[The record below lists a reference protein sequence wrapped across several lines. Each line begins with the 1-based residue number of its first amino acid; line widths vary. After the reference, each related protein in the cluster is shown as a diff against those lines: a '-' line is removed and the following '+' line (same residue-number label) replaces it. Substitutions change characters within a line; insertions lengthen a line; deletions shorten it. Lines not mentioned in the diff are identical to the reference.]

1 MILSALLVIKGE
13 LFLIYFGGGTLE
25 TKAIIMDESA
35 IKRAITRISHE
46 IIERNRGVEDLVLV
60 GIRTRGIPFAE
71 RLGKKISEIEEKNL
85 DVKYIDIT
93 PYRDDL
99 ERDSVDV
106 EVEESL
112 DFDITDKTVILI
124 DDVLYTGRTVRAAL
138 DAIVHSGR
146 PKKVQLAVL
155 IDRGHREFPIRPDF
169 VGKNVPTSQE
179 ESVRVMFEE
188 IDSEDIVLI
197 EKNIK

>member
-1 MILSALLVIKGE
+1 M
-13 LFLIYFGGGTLE
+13 E
-25 TKAIIMDESA
+25 TKALIMDESA

-71 RLGKKISEIEEKNL
+71 RLGKKISEIEDKALE
-85 DVKYIDIT
+85 VQYIDIT

-99 ERDSVDV
+99 EKDSVDV
-106 EVEESL
+106 EVKDAL
-112 DFDITDKTVILI
+112 DFEITDKTVILI

-188 IDSEDIVLI
+188 IDSEDMVVI
-197 EKNIK
+197 EKNVL

>member
-1 MILSALLVIKGE
+1 M
-13 LFLIYFGGGTLE
+13 E
-25 TKAIIMDESA
+25 TKAVIMDGSA
-35 IKRAITRISHE
+35 IKRAITRLSHE
-46 IIERNRGVEDLVLV
+46 IIERNRGVEDLIFL

-71 RLGKKISEIEEKNL
+71 RLGEKISEIEEKEI

-99 ERDSVDV
+99 EKDSSDV
-106 EVEESL
+106 EIKESL
-112 DFDITDKTVILI
+112 DFDITDKTVILV

-169 VGKNVPTSQE
+169 VGKNVPTSQDE
-179 ESVRVMFEE
+179 VVSVMFEE
-188 IDSEDIVLI
+188 IDKEDQVII
-197 EKNIK
+197 EKS

>member
-1 MILSALLVIKGE
+1 M
-13 LFLIYFGGGTLE
+13 E
-25 TKAIIMDESA
+25 TKAVIMDESA

-46 IIERNRGVEDLVLV
+46 IIERNRGVDDLVLV

-71 RLGKKISEIEEKNL
+71 RLGKKISEIEDKNL

-99 ERDSVDV
+99 EPDSVDV
-106 EVEESL
+106 EVKESL

-146 PKKVQLAVL
+146 PKKVQLAVM

-169 VGKNVPTSQE
+169 VGKNVPTSQDE
-179 ESVRVMFEE
+179 AVNVMFEE
-188 IDSEDIVLI
+188 VDSEDMVVI
-197 EKNIK
+197 EKNFK

>member
-1 MILSALLVIKGE
+1 MISSALLAIKGE
-13 LFLIYFGGGTLE
+13 LFNFGGGTLE
-25 TKAIIMDESA
+25 TKAVIMDESA
-35 IKRAITRISHE
+35 IKRALTRISHE
-46 IIERNRGVEDLVLV
+46 IIERNRGVENLVLV

-71 RLGKKISEIEEKNL
+71 RLGRKISEIEDKSL

-106 EVEESL
+106 EVEKAL

-179 ESVRVMFEE
+179 ESIRVMFEE
-188 IDSEDIVLI
+188 IDGEDMVVI
-197 EKNIK
+197 EKNFK

>member
-1 MILSALLVIKGE
+1 MIKEGLLFCTGVIKV
-13 LFLIYFGGGTLE
+13 E
-25 TKAIIMDESA
+25 TKAIIMDGSA
-35 IKRAITRISHE
+35 IKRAITRLSHE
-46 IIERNRGVEDLVLV
+46 IIERNRGVEDLILL

-71 RLGKKISEIEEKNL
+71 RLGEKISEIEEKEI

-99 ERDSVDV
+99 EKSGSDLETKD
-106 EVEESL
+106 SL
-112 DFDITDKTVILI
+112 DFDITDKTVILV

-169 VGKNVPTSQE
+169 VGKNVPTSQDE
-179 ESVRVMFEE
+179 IVSVMFEE
-188 IDSEDIVLI
+188 IDREDQVII
-197 EKNIK
+197 EQS